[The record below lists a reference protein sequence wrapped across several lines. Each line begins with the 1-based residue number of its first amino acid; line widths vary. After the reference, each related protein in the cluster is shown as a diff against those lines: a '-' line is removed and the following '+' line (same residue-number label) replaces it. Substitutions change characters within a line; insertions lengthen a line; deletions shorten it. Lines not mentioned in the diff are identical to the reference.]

1 MEAPV
6 LRTVE
11 PSSPPPDG
19 RRREAMT
26 GAVGPLVVAVMA
38 SAVLL
43 AAGIATG
50 QRNWPVYATAMV
62 LGGGI
67 VAAVQVRVGLSRLAR
82 WGLVVFEVSHLAG
95 GMVPVVGVWMAR
107 RGRREQ

>member
-6 LRTVE
+6 PRTVE
-11 PSSPPPDG
+11 PSSPLPDG

-26 GAVGPLVVAVMA
+26 GAVGPLAVAVMA
-38 SAVLL
+38 SAALL
-43 AAGIATG
+43 TAGIATG

-67 VAAVQVRVGLSRLAR
+67 VAAVHVGVGLSGFAL
-82 WGLVVFEVSHLAG
+82 WGLVVFGVSHLAG
-95 GMVPVVGVWMAR
+95 GMVPAVGVWTAR
-107 RGRREQ
+107 RVRREP